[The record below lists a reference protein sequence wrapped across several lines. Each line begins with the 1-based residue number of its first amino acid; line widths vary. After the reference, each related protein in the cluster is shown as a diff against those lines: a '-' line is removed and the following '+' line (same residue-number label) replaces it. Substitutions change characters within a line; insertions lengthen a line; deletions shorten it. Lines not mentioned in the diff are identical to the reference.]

1 MKGLW
6 MPGRDFV
13 LTDEQVRA
21 LPVDLLAL
29 EVLKDALANDEWNSR
44 NWLLGAQQGGEYS
57 AEAIRALNETWEW
70 LHNHGLV
77 AMDRT
82 NNSHTAIV
90 VTRLGQEFADGGNVA
105 RLRAN
110 ARLAVDLHPILEPLV
125 RPQFL
130 MGEYEMAA
138 FAGMKAVEVR
148 VRTMSG
154 LDDSMIGVRLMQTAF
169 GTGGPLEDQSIESG
183 EREARRNL
191 FAGAIGTIKNPTSH
205 REVRYDD
212 PTEASEAVL
221 LADLLMRILDRVASA
236 S

>member
-1 MKGLW
+1 

-13 LTDEQVRA
+13 LTDEQVPS
-21 LPVDLLAL
+21 LPLDVLGL
-29 EVLKDALANDEWNSR
+29 EVLRDVVANREWNSL
-44 NWLLGAQQGGEYS
+44 NWLLLAQQGQRYS
-57 AEAIRALNETWEW
+57 PDSMHALNEAWEW
-70 LHNHGLV
+70 LHNNGLI
-77 AMDRT
+77 ATDRT
-82 NNSHTAIV
+82 NNSLGAITI
-90 VTRLGQEFADGGNVA
+90 TRLGKEFASRGDVD

-110 ARLAVDLHPILEPLV
+110 ARLALDLHPILEPLV

-148 VRTMSG
+148 VRGMAR
-154 LDDSMIGVRLMQTAF
+154 LDDSLIGVKLMQTAF
-169 GTGGPLEDQSIESG
+169 GTGGPLEDGTIEAG

-205 REVRYDD
+205 RDVRYDD

-221 LADLLMRILDRVASA
+221 LADLLMRILDRVPSR